1 MDVILNGL
9 SLLHEPDE
17 IIEIRSID
25 PKPVISGYFRADSPA
40 IAKELS
46 RYPNRTFYQTMN
58 RVKSACYAREQHE
71 RLVERPHET
80 TTDGDIAGYQWL
92 LIDADPVRPSGVSAS
107 KEEKEAARRV
117 AGMTMKKLMAM
128 GFSEP
133 IVADSGN
140 GYHLLFHIH
149 ASPKEK
155 QVLADFLAVLDMW
168 FSTEQVKIDTA
179 VFNPARITKLYG
191 TIATKGA
198 STPERPH
205 RRSGIIR
212 KPEKVEA
219 TSMTLIRNIA
229 AERQKAV
236 SPQENPR
243 QRGATSSF
251 DLDQFLSDHHIE
263 VTKKIPISTGMKYQ
277 LAECPFDSSHKHGD
291 AAVFAYSNGSYG
303 FHCFHNSCAGYHWH
317 EFREKVD
324 PSAYANSPYTVH
336 QAVSTGAPSRSQP
349 DGAEGSATAV
359 KTGQPRMLD
368 FAEIPNYDRS
378 KIVVIRSRFQA
389 LDAKIGGFNKG
400 EMTVWSGGNASG
412 KSTLVSQ
419 IGLAAITEGFKV
431 AMFSG
436 EMTASRVREWVLLQ
450 AAGPDFVMQDP
461 LNQNHYCLKPGIEE
475 KLDAIAVRIDYITK
489 NPTSAC
495 IIPRVIQ
502 KEMHPLDAPEQVQ
515 LLQSLKGNKNEALII
530 TALFTGMRAGELLG
544 LTWDNVDFDHG
555 VIHIVKQLTQSRG
568 AGHPFAFGTL
578 KNGKTRSINP
588 APFVLDILKEHK
600 EHQEEQKR
608 IAGVLWN
615 EGKFPNLVF
624 THEDGSHLSQP
635 TIWKA
640 FQKALEDAGLE
651 HHRLHDCRHTF
662 AVNSIRAGD
671 DIKTIQENM
680 GHYSAAFTLDRYG
693 HVTETMRQE
702 SANRMQAF
710 IQGMSGNEG
719 GK

>member
-1 MDVILNGL
+1 MDVMVSGL

-80 TTDGDIAGYQWL
+80 TTDSDIAGYQWL

-107 KEEKEAARRV
+107 REEKEAARRV

-133 IVADSGN
+133 VVADSGN

-179 VFNPARITKLYG
+179 VFNPARITKVYG

-212 KPEKVEA
+212 KPEKIE
-219 TSMTLIRNIA
+219 TTPMDLIRNIA
-229 AERQKAV
+229 SERQKAV
-236 SPQENPR
+236 VPQENSR
-243 QRGATSSF
+243 QRGTAYSF
-251 DLDQFLSDHHIE
+251 NLDQFLSDHHIE
-263 VTKKIPISTGMKYQ
+263 VTRKIPISTGMKYQ

-291 AAVFAYSNGSYG
+291 AAVFAYNNGSYG

-324 PSAYANSPYTVH
+324 PAAYANSPYTVH
-336 QAVSTGAPSRSQP
+336 QAANTSVPSRTQP
-349 DGAEGSATAV
+349 GAEEASAQAV

-389 LDAKIGGFNKG
+389 LDARIGGFNKG

-419 IGLAAITEGFKV
+419 IGLAAVTEGFKV

-450 AAGPDFVMQDP
+450 AAGPDFVMPDP

-475 KLDAIAVRIDYITK
+475 KLDAMLTGKLSIYDNDFGTDWEVVTNTIYDWVK
-489 NPTSAC
+489 
-495 IIPRVIQ
+495 
-502 KEMHPLDAPEQVQ
+502 
-515 LLQSLKGNKNEALII
+515 KNEASVVII
-530 TALFTGMRAGELLG
+530 DNLMALDIPTGSIDKYDMQTRIVKRFSAMAKELNIHVHFICHPRKTEAFPRKGDISGTADITNAA
-544 LTWDNVDFDHG
+544 DNVMMVHRVNADFMMRYKTVYPKL
-555 VIHIVKQLTQSRG
+555 VIEPDVSTVIEIMKNRDLGIVDEIIKLYFDRRSRTMSDVKG
-568 AGHPFAFGTL
+568 LPPQHAWTERIEQMTL
-578 KNGKTRSINP
+578 SG
-588 APFVLDILKEHK
+588 
-600 EHQEEQKR
+600 
-608 IAGVLWN
+608 
-615 EGKFPNLVF
+615 F
-624 THEDGSHLSQP
+624 TEVDDADLPED
-635 TIWKA
+635 W
-640 FQKALEDAGLE
+640 
-651 HHRLHDCRHTF
+651 R
-662 AVNSIRAGD
+662 
-671 DIKTIQENM
+671 
-680 GHYSAAFTLDRYG
+680 
-693 HVTETMRQE
+693 
-702 SANRMQAF
+702 
-710 IQGMSGNEG
+710 
-719 GK
+719 

>member
-1 MDVILNGL
+1 MDVILSGL

-40 IAKELS
+40 IVKELS

-107 KEEKEAARRV
+107 REEKEAARRV

-133 IVADSGN
+133 VVADSGN

-243 QRGATSSF
+243 QRGAASSF
-251 DLDQFLSDHHIE
+251 DLDHFLSDHHIE
-263 VTKKIPISTGMKYQ
+263 VIKKIPISTGMKYQ
-277 LAECPFDSSHKHGD
+277 LAECPFDSSHKRGD
-291 AAVFAYSNGSYG
+291 AAVFAYSNGSFG

-336 QAVSTGAPSRSQP
+336 QAVSTSAPSRSQP
-349 DGAEGSATAV
+349 GGAEGSVTAV

-419 IGLAAITEGFKV
+419 IGLAAVTEGFKV

-475 KLDAIAVRIDYITK
+475 KLDAMLTGKLSIYDNDFGTDWEVVTNTIYDWVK
-489 NPTSAC
+489 
-495 IIPRVIQ
+495 
-502 KEMHPLDAPEQVQ
+502 
-515 LLQSLKGNKNEALII
+515 KNEASVVII
-530 TALFTGMRAGELLG
+530 DNLMALDIPTGSMDKYDMQTRIVKRFSAMAKELNVHVHFICHPRKTEAFPRKGDISGTADITNAA
-544 LTWDNVDFDHG
+544 DNVLMVHRVNADFMMRYKTVYPKL
-555 VIHIVKQLTQSRG
+555 VIEPDVSTVIEVMKNRDLGIVDEIIKLYFDRRSRTMSDVKG
-568 AGHPFAFGTL
+568 LPPQHSWTEKIEQMTMPGFTEVDDPDL
-578 KNGKTRSINP
+578 P
-588 APFVLDILKEHK
+588 KEW
-600 EHQEEQKR
+600 R
-608 IAGVLWN
+608 
-615 EGKFPNLVF
+615 
-624 THEDGSHLSQP
+624 
-635 TIWKA
+635 
-640 FQKALEDAGLE
+640 
-651 HHRLHDCRHTF
+651 
-662 AVNSIRAGD
+662 
-671 DIKTIQENM
+671 
-680 GHYSAAFTLDRYG
+680 
-693 HVTETMRQE
+693 
-702 SANRMQAF
+702 
-710 IQGMSGNEG
+710 
-719 GK
+719 

>member
-1 MDVILNGL
+1 MDVILSGL

-58 RVKSACYAREQHE
+58 RVKSACYARDQHE
-71 RLVERPHET
+71 RLVERPRET
-80 TTDGDIAGYQWL
+80 TTDSDIAGYQWL

-107 KEEKEAARRV
+107 REEKEAARRV

-128 GFSEP
+128 GFREP
-133 IVADSGN
+133 VVADSGN

-149 ASPKEK
+149 ASTNEK

-212 KPEKVEA
+212 KPAKIENTPMA
-219 TSMTLIRNIA
+219 LIRNIA

-243 QRGATSSF
+243 QRGAASTF
-251 DLDQFLSDHHIE
+251 NLDQFLSDHHVE
-263 VTKKIPISTGMKYQ
+263 VIRKIPISTGTKYQ

-324 PSAYANSPYTVH
+324 PAAYANSPYAVH
-336 QAVSTGAPSRSQP
+336 QAVSMKAPAGMNAAAS
-349 DGAEGSATAV
+349 V
-359 KTGQPRMLD
+359 KAGQPRMLD

-419 IGLAAITEGFKV
+419 IGLAAVTEGFKV

-461 LNQNHYCLKPGIEE
+461 LNPNHYCLKYGIEE
-475 KLDAIAVRIDYITK
+475 KLDAMLTGKLSIYDNDFGTDWEVVTNTIYDWVK
-489 NPTSAC
+489 
-495 IIPRVIQ
+495 
-502 KEMHPLDAPEQVQ
+502 
-515 LLQSLKGNKNEALII
+515 KNEASVVII
-530 TALFTGMRAGELLG
+530 DNLMALDIPTGSMDKYDMQTRIVKRFSAMARELNVHVHFVCHPRKTEAFPRKGDISGTADITNAA
-544 LTWDNVDFDHG
+544 DNVMMVHRVNADFMMRYRTVYPKL
-555 VIHIVKQLTQSRG
+555 VIEPDVSTVIEIMKNRDLGIVDEIIKLYFDRRSRTMSDVKGLPPQHAWTEKIEQLTMPG
-568 AGHPFAFGTL
+568 
-578 KNGKTRSINP
+578 
-588 APFVLDILKEHK
+588 
-600 EHQEEQKR
+600 
-608 IAGVLWN
+608 
-615 EGKFPNLVF
+615 F
-624 THEDGSHLSQP
+624 TE
-635 TIWKA
+635 
-640 FQKALEDAGLE
+640 
-651 HHRLHDCRHTF
+651 
-662 AVNSIRAGD
+662 VD
-671 DIKTIQENM
+671 DPDLPREW
-680 GHYSAAFTLDRYG
+680 R
-693 HVTETMRQE
+693 
-702 SANRMQAF
+702 
-710 IQGMSGNEG
+710 
-719 GK
+719 

>member
-1 MDVILNGL
+1 MDVILSGL

-25 PKPVISGYFRADSPA
+25 PKPIISGYFRADSPA
-40 IAKELS
+40 IAKEIS

-107 KEEKEAARRV
+107 REEKEAARRV

-133 IVADSGN
+133 VVADSGN

-205 RRSGIIR
+205 RRSRIIR

-243 QRGATSSF
+243 QRGAASSF
-251 DLDQFLSDHHIE
+251 DLDHFLSDHHIE
-263 VTKKIPISTGMKYQ
+263 VIKKIPISTGMKYQ

-291 AAVFAYSNGSYG
+291 AAVFAYSNGSFG

-336 QAVSTGAPSRSQP
+336 QAVSTSAPSRSQP
-349 DGAEGSATAV
+349 GGAEGSVTAV

-419 IGLAAITEGFKV
+419 IGLAAVTEGFKV

-475 KLDAIAVRIDYITK
+475 KLDAMLTGKLSIYDNDFGTDWEVVTNTIYDWVK
-489 NPTSAC
+489 
-495 IIPRVIQ
+495 
-502 KEMHPLDAPEQVQ
+502 
-515 LLQSLKGNKNEALII
+515 KNEASVVII
-530 TALFTGMRAGELLG
+530 DNLMALDIPTGSMDKYDMQTRIVKRFSAMAKELNVHVHFICHPRKTEAFPRKGDISGTADITNAA
-544 LTWDNVDFDHG
+544 DNVLMVHRVNADFMMRYKTVYPKL
-555 VIHIVKQLTQSRG
+555 VIEPDVSTVIEVMKNRDLGIVDEIIKLYFDRRSRTMSDVKG
-568 AGHPFAFGTL
+568 LPPQHAWTEKIEQMTMPGFTEVDDPDL
-578 KNGKTRSINP
+578 P
-588 APFVLDILKEHK
+588 KEW
-600 EHQEEQKR
+600 R
-608 IAGVLWN
+608 
-615 EGKFPNLVF
+615 
-624 THEDGSHLSQP
+624 
-635 TIWKA
+635 
-640 FQKALEDAGLE
+640 
-651 HHRLHDCRHTF
+651 
-662 AVNSIRAGD
+662 
-671 DIKTIQENM
+671 
-680 GHYSAAFTLDRYG
+680 
-693 HVTETMRQE
+693 
-702 SANRMQAF
+702 
-710 IQGMSGNEG
+710 
-719 GK
+719 

>member
-1 MDVILNGL
+1 MDVMVNGL

-58 RVKSACYAREQHE
+58 RVKSACYARDQHE
-71 RLVERPHET
+71 RLVERPHEM
-80 TTDGDIAGYQWL
+80 TTDSDIAGYQWL

-107 KEEKEAARRV
+107 REEKEAARRV

-133 IVADSGN
+133 VVADSGN

-149 ASPKEK
+149 ASTTEK

-212 KPEKVEA
+212 KPGKIENTPMA
-219 TSMTLIRNIA
+219 LIRNIA
-229 AERQKAV
+229 AERHKSV
-236 SPQENPR
+236 SLQENSR
-243 QRGATSSF
+243 QRSTDASF
-251 DLDQFLSDHHIE
+251 NLDQFLSDHHID
-263 VTKKIPISTGMKYQ
+263 VIRKIPISTGVKYQ
-277 LAECPFDSSHKHGD
+277 LAKCPFDSSHKHGD

-324 PSAYANSPYTVH
+324 PAAYANSPYAVH
-336 QAVSTGAPSRSQP
+336 HAVSVKPLAGTGASV
-349 DGAEGSATAV
+349 AV
-359 KTGQPRMLD
+359 KAGQPRMLD

-389 LDAKIGGFNKG
+389 LDSKIGGFNKG

-419 IGLAAITEGFKV
+419 IGLAAVTEGFKV

-436 EMTASRVREWVLLQ
+436 EMAASRVRDWVLLQ

-461 LNQNHYCLKPGIEE
+461 LNPNHYCLKHGIEE
-475 KLDAIAVRIDYITK
+475 KLDAMLTGKFSIYDNDFGTDWEVVANTIYDWVK
-489 NPTSAC
+489 
-495 IIPRVIQ
+495 
-502 KEMHPLDAPEQVQ
+502 
-515 LLQSLKGNKNEALII
+515 KNEASVVII
-530 TALFTGMRAGELLG
+530 DNLMALDIPTGSMDKYDMQTRIVKRFSTMAKELNIHVHFICHPRKTEAFPRKGDISGTADITNAA
-544 LTWDNVDFDHG
+544 DNVIMVHRVNADFMMRYKSVYPKL
-555 VIHIVKQLTQSRG
+555 VIEPDVSTVIEIMKNRDLGIVDEIIKLYFDRRSRTMSDVKG
-568 AGHPFAFGTL
+568 LPPQHAWTEKIEQMTMSRFTEVDDADLP
-578 KNGKTRSINP
+578 
-588 APFVLDILKEHK
+588 
-600 EHQEEQKR
+600 EEWR
-608 IAGVLWN
+608 
-615 EGKFPNLVF
+615 
-624 THEDGSHLSQP
+624 
-635 TIWKA
+635 
-640 FQKALEDAGLE
+640 
-651 HHRLHDCRHTF
+651 
-662 AVNSIRAGD
+662 
-671 DIKTIQENM
+671 
-680 GHYSAAFTLDRYG
+680 
-693 HVTETMRQE
+693 
-702 SANRMQAF
+702 
-710 IQGMSGNEG
+710 
-719 GK
+719 

>member
-1 MDVILNGL
+1 MEVMVNGL

-17 IIEIRSID
+17 IVEIRSID

-40 IAKELS
+40 IASELA

-58 RVKSACYAREQHE
+58 RVKSACYSREQHE
-71 RLVERPHET
+71 RLVERPRET
-80 TTDGDIAGYQWL
+80 TTDNDILGYQWV

-107 KEEKEAARRV
+107 REEKEAARRV

-133 IVADSGN
+133 VVADSGN

-149 ASPKEK
+149 GDTDDKP
-155 QVLADFLAVLDMW
+155 VLADFLAVLDMW

-179 VFNPARITKLYG
+179 VFNPSRITKLYG
-191 TIATKGA
+191 TMATKGA

-212 KPEKVEA
+212 KPEKIES
-219 TSMTLIRNIA
+219 TPMELIRSIA

-243 QRGATSSF
+243 QRGTSASHF
-251 DLDQFLSDHHIE
+251 DLDRFLSDHQIE

-291 AAVFAYSNGSYG
+291 AAVFAYSNGSFG

-324 PSAYANSPYTVH
+324 PAAYANSPYTVR
-336 QAVSTGAPSRSQP
+336 QAVSTSVPSRLKP
-349 DGAEGSATAV
+349 NGVEGSAPTA

-475 KLDAIAVRIDYITK
+475 KLDAMLTGKLSIYDNDFGTDWEVVTNTIYDWVK
-489 NPTSAC
+489 
-495 IIPRVIQ
+495 
-502 KEMHPLDAPEQVQ
+502 
-515 LLQSLKGNKNEALII
+515 KNEASVVII
-530 TALFTGMRAGELLG
+530 DNLMALDIPTGSMDKYDMQTRIVKRFSAMAKELNVHVHFICHPRKTEAFPRKGDISGTADITNAA
-544 LTWDNVDFDHG
+544 DNVLMVHRVNADFMMRYKTVYPKL
-555 VIHIVKQLTQSRG
+555 VIEPDVSTVIEVMKNRDLGIVDEIIKLYFDRRSRTMSDVKG
-568 AGHPFAFGTL
+568 LPPQHAWTEKIEQMTMPGFTEVDDPDL
-578 KNGKTRSINP
+578 P
-588 APFVLDILKEHK
+588 
-600 EHQEEQKR
+600 EEWR
-608 IAGVLWN
+608 
-615 EGKFPNLVF
+615 
-624 THEDGSHLSQP
+624 
-635 TIWKA
+635 
-640 FQKALEDAGLE
+640 
-651 HHRLHDCRHTF
+651 
-662 AVNSIRAGD
+662 
-671 DIKTIQENM
+671 
-680 GHYSAAFTLDRYG
+680 
-693 HVTETMRQE
+693 
-702 SANRMQAF
+702 
-710 IQGMSGNEG
+710 
-719 GK
+719 

>member
-1 MDVILNGL
+1 MDVMVNGL

-58 RVKSACYAREQHE
+58 RVKSACYARDQHE

-107 KEEKEAARRV
+107 REEKEAARRV

-133 IVADSGN
+133 VVADSGN

-149 ASPKEK
+149 ASTTEK

-168 FSTEQVKIDTA
+168 FSAELVKIDTA

-212 KPEKVEA
+212 KPEKIETTPMA
-219 TSMTLIRNIA
+219 LIRNIA
-229 AERQKAV
+229 AERQKAA
-236 SPQENPR
+236 SPQENPWH
-243 QRGATSSF
+243 RGNSSSSF
-251 DLDQFLSDHHIE
+251 NLEQFLSDHHVE
-263 VTKKIPISTGMKYQ
+263 VIRKIPISTGMKYQ
-277 LAECPFDSSHKHGD
+277 LAKCPFDSSHKHGD

-324 PSAYANSPYTVH
+324 PAAYSNSPYAVH
-336 QAVSTGAPSRSQP
+336 QAVITKTPAGTDTSTPAK
-349 DGAEGSATAV
+349 A
-359 KTGQPRMLD
+359 GQPRMLD

-389 LDAKIGGFNKG
+389 LDGKIGGFNKG

-461 LNQNHYCLKPGIEE
+461 LNPNHYCLKHGIEE
-475 KLDAIAVRIDYITK
+475 KLDAMLTGKLSIYDNDFGTDWEVV
-489 NPTSAC
+489 TST
-495 IIPRVIQ
+495 IYDWV
-502 KEMHPLDAPEQVQ
+502 K
-515 LLQSLKGNKNEALII
+515 KNEASVVII
-530 TALFTGMRAGELLG
+530 DNLMALDIPTGTMDKYDMQSRIIKRFSAMAKKLNVHVHFICHPRKTEAFPRKGDISGTADITNAA
-544 LTWDNVDFDHG
+544 DNVMMVHRVNADFMMRYKTVYPKL
-555 VIHIVKQLTQSRG
+555 VIEPDVSTVIEVMKNRDLGIVDEIIKLYFDRRSRTMSDVKG
-568 AGHPFAFGTL
+568 LPPQHAWTEKIEQMTMPGFTEVDDPDL
-578 KNGKTRSINP
+578 P
-588 APFVLDILKEHK
+588 
-600 EHQEEQKR
+600 EEWR
-608 IAGVLWN
+608 
-615 EGKFPNLVF
+615 
-624 THEDGSHLSQP
+624 
-635 TIWKA
+635 
-640 FQKALEDAGLE
+640 
-651 HHRLHDCRHTF
+651 
-662 AVNSIRAGD
+662 
-671 DIKTIQENM
+671 
-680 GHYSAAFTLDRYG
+680 
-693 HVTETMRQE
+693 
-702 SANRMQAF
+702 
-710 IQGMSGNEG
+710 
-719 GK
+719 

>member
-1 MDVILNGL
+1 MDVILSGL

-40 IAKELS
+40 IAKEIS

-107 KEEKEAARRV
+107 REEKEAARRV

-133 IVADSGN
+133 VVADSGN

-205 RRSGIIR
+205 RRSEIIR

-243 QRGATSSF
+243 QRGAASSF
-251 DLDQFLSDHHIE
+251 DLDHFLSDHHIE
-263 VTKKIPISTGMKYQ
+263 VIKKILISTGMKYQ

-291 AAVFAYSNGSYG
+291 AAVFAYSNGSFG

-336 QAVSTGAPSRSQP
+336 QAVSSSAPSRSQP
-349 DGAEGSATAV
+349 GGAEGSVTAV

-419 IGLAAITEGFKV
+419 IGLAAVTEGFKV

-475 KLDAIAVRIDYITK
+475 KLDAMLTGKLSIYDNDFGTDWEVVTNTIYDWVK
-489 NPTSAC
+489 
-495 IIPRVIQ
+495 
-502 KEMHPLDAPEQVQ
+502 
-515 LLQSLKGNKNEALII
+515 KNEASVVII
-530 TALFTGMRAGELLG
+530 DNLMALDIPTGSMDKYDMQTRIVKRFSAMAKELNVHVHFICHPRKTEAFPRKGDISGTADITNAA
-544 LTWDNVDFDHG
+544 DNVLMVHRVNADFMMRYKTVYPKL
-555 VIHIVKQLTQSRG
+555 VIEPDVSTVIEVMKNRDLGIVDEIIKLYFDRRSRTMSDVKG
-568 AGHPFAFGTL
+568 LPPQHSWTEKIEQMTMPGFTEVDDPDL
-578 KNGKTRSINP
+578 P
-588 APFVLDILKEHK
+588 KEW
-600 EHQEEQKR
+600 R
-608 IAGVLWN
+608 
-615 EGKFPNLVF
+615 
-624 THEDGSHLSQP
+624 
-635 TIWKA
+635 
-640 FQKALEDAGLE
+640 
-651 HHRLHDCRHTF
+651 
-662 AVNSIRAGD
+662 
-671 DIKTIQENM
+671 
-680 GHYSAAFTLDRYG
+680 
-693 HVTETMRQE
+693 
-702 SANRMQAF
+702 
-710 IQGMSGNEG
+710 
-719 GK
+719 

>member
-1 MDVILNGL
+1 MDVILSGL

-40 IAKELS
+40 IVKELS

-107 KEEKEAARRV
+107 REEKEAARRV

-243 QRGATSSF
+243 QRGAASSF

-263 VTKKIPISTGMKYQ
+263 VIKKIPISTGMKYQ

-336 QAVSTGAPSRSQP
+336 QAVSTSAPSRSQP
-349 DGAEGSATAV
+349 GGAEGSVTAV

-419 IGLAAITEGFKV
+419 IGLAAVTEGFKV

-475 KLDAIAVRIDYITK
+475 KLDA
-489 NPTSAC
+489 
-495 IIPRVIQ
+495 
-502 KEMHPLDAPEQVQ
+502 ML
-515 LLQSLKGNKNEALII
+515 
-530 TALFTGMRAGELLG
+530 TGKLSIY
-544 LTWDNVDFDHG
+544 DND
-555 VIHIVKQLTQSRG
+555 
-568 AGHPFAFGTL
+568 FGTDWE
-578 KNGKTRSINP
+578 
-588 APFVLDILKEHK
+588 V
-600 EHQEEQKR
+600 
-608 IAGVLWN
+608 
-615 EGKFPNLVF
+615 
-624 THEDGSHLSQP
+624 
-635 TIWKA
+635 
-640 FQKALEDAGLE
+640 
-651 HHRLHDCRHTF
+651 
-662 AVNSIRAGD
+662 
-671 DIKTIQENM
+671 
-680 GHYSAAFTLDRYG
+680 
-693 HVTETMRQE
+693 VT
-702 SANRMQAF
+702 NK
-710 IQGMSGNEG
+710 IYDWV
-719 GK
+719 K

>member
-1 MDVILNGL
+1 MDVILSGL

-107 KEEKEAARRV
+107 REEKEAARRV

-243 QRGATSSF
+243 QRGAASSF

-263 VTKKIPISTGMKYQ
+263 VIKKIPISTGTKYQ

-291 AAVFAYSNGSYG
+291 AAA
-303 FHCFHNSCAGYHWH
+303 
-317 EFREKVD
+317 
-324 PSAYANSPYTVH
+324 VH

-349 DGAEGSATAV
+349 GGAEGSATAV

-475 KLDAIAVRIDYITK
+475 KLDAMLTGKLSIYDNDFGTDWEVVTNTIYDWVK
-489 NPTSAC
+489 
-495 IIPRVIQ
+495 
-502 KEMHPLDAPEQVQ
+502 
-515 LLQSLKGNKNEALII
+515 KNEASVVII
-530 TALFTGMRAGELLG
+530 DNLMALDIPTGSMDKYDMQTRIVKRFSAMAKELNVHVHFICHPRKTEAFPRKGDISGTADITNAA
-544 LTWDNVDFDHG
+544 DNVLMVHRVNADFMMRYKTVYPKL
-555 VIHIVKQLTQSRG
+555 VIEPDVSTVIEVMKNRDLGIVDEIIKLYFDRRSRTMSDVKG
-568 AGHPFAFGTL
+568 LPPQHAWTEKIEQMTMPGFTEVDDPDL
-578 KNGKTRSINP
+578 P
-588 APFVLDILKEHK
+588 KEW
-600 EHQEEQKR
+600 R
-608 IAGVLWN
+608 
-615 EGKFPNLVF
+615 
-624 THEDGSHLSQP
+624 
-635 TIWKA
+635 
-640 FQKALEDAGLE
+640 
-651 HHRLHDCRHTF
+651 
-662 AVNSIRAGD
+662 
-671 DIKTIQENM
+671 
-680 GHYSAAFTLDRYG
+680 
-693 HVTETMRQE
+693 
-702 SANRMQAF
+702 
-710 IQGMSGNEG
+710 
-719 GK
+719 

>member
-1 MDVILNGL
+1 MDVILSGL

-25 PKPVISGYFRADSPA
+25 PKPIISGYFRADSPA
-40 IAKELS
+40 IAKEIS

-107 KEEKEAARRV
+107 REEKEAARRV

-133 IVADSGN
+133 VVADSGN

-205 RRSGIIR
+205 RRSRIIR

-243 QRGATSSF
+243 QRGAASSF
-251 DLDQFLSDHHIE
+251 DLDHFLSDHHIE
-263 VTKKIPISTGMKYQ
+263 VIKKIPISTGMKYQ

-291 AAVFAYSNGSYG
+291 AAVFAYSNGSFG

-336 QAVSTGAPSRSQP
+336 QAVSTSAPSRSQSG
-349 DGAEGSATAV
+349 GAEGSVTAV

-419 IGLAAITEGFKV
+419 IGLAAVTEGFKV

-475 KLDAIAVRIDYITK
+475 KLDAMLTGKLSIYDNDFGTDWEVVTNTIYDWVK
-489 NPTSAC
+489 
-495 IIPRVIQ
+495 
-502 KEMHPLDAPEQVQ
+502 
-515 LLQSLKGNKNEALII
+515 KNEASVVII
-530 TALFTGMRAGELLG
+530 DNLMALDIPTGSMDKYDMQTRIVKRFSAMAKELNVHVHFICHPRKTEAFPRKGDISGTADITNAA
-544 LTWDNVDFDHG
+544 DNVLMVHRVNADFMMRYKTVYPKL
-555 VIHIVKQLTQSRG
+555 VIEPDVSTVIEVMKNRDLGIVDEIIKLYFDRRSRTMSDVKG
-568 AGHPFAFGTL
+568 LPPQHAWTEKIEQMTMPGFTEVDDPDL
-578 KNGKTRSINP
+578 P
-588 APFVLDILKEHK
+588 KEW
-600 EHQEEQKR
+600 R
-608 IAGVLWN
+608 
-615 EGKFPNLVF
+615 
-624 THEDGSHLSQP
+624 
-635 TIWKA
+635 
-640 FQKALEDAGLE
+640 
-651 HHRLHDCRHTF
+651 
-662 AVNSIRAGD
+662 
-671 DIKTIQENM
+671 
-680 GHYSAAFTLDRYG
+680 
-693 HVTETMRQE
+693 
-702 SANRMQAF
+702 
-710 IQGMSGNEG
+710 
-719 GK
+719 

>member
-1 MDVILNGL
+1 MDVILSGL
-9 SLLHEPDE
+9 GLLHEPDE

-107 KEEKEAARRV
+107 REEKEAARRV

-133 IVADSGN
+133 VVADSGN

-205 RRSGIIR
+205 RRSRIIR

-243 QRGATSSF
+243 QRGAASSF
-251 DLDQFLSDHHIE
+251 DLDHFLSDHHIE
-263 VTKKIPISTGMKYQ
+263 VIKKIPISTGMKYQ

-291 AAVFAYSNGSYG
+291 AAVFAYSNGSFG

-336 QAVSTGAPSRSQP
+336 QAVSTSAPSRSQP
-349 DGAEGSATAV
+349 GGAEGSVTAV

-419 IGLAAITEGFKV
+419 IGLAAVTEGFKV

-475 KLDAIAVRIDYITK
+475 KLDAMLTGKLSIYDNDFGTDWEVVTNTIYDWVK
-489 NPTSAC
+489 
-495 IIPRVIQ
+495 
-502 KEMHPLDAPEQVQ
+502 
-515 LLQSLKGNKNEALII
+515 KNEASVVII
-530 TALFTGMRAGELLG
+530 DNLMALDIPTGSMDKYDMQTRIVKRFSAMAKELNVHVHFICHPRKTEAFPRKGDISGTADITNAA
-544 LTWDNVDFDHG
+544 DNVLMVHRVNTDFMMRYKTVYPKL
-555 VIHIVKQLTQSRG
+555 VIEPDVSTVIEVMKNRDLGIVDEIIKLYFDRRSRTMSDVKG
-568 AGHPFAFGTL
+568 LPPQHAWTEKIEQMTMPGFTEVDDPDL
-578 KNGKTRSINP
+578 P
-588 APFVLDILKEHK
+588 KEW
-600 EHQEEQKR
+600 R
-608 IAGVLWN
+608 
-615 EGKFPNLVF
+615 
-624 THEDGSHLSQP
+624 
-635 TIWKA
+635 
-640 FQKALEDAGLE
+640 
-651 HHRLHDCRHTF
+651 
-662 AVNSIRAGD
+662 
-671 DIKTIQENM
+671 
-680 GHYSAAFTLDRYG
+680 
-693 HVTETMRQE
+693 
-702 SANRMQAF
+702 
-710 IQGMSGNEG
+710 
-719 GK
+719 